1 MTAPRILTLYSS
13 GRTTQS
19 ASRELADR
27 LSRGLAG
34 DADAIVT
41 RDLVANPL
49 PFVDEAFVDAAF
61 TPPSTRTEAQIEA
74 LRVSTEVMDEL
85 MAVDHVVIATPMYNY
100 SIPAALKAW
109 IDLVARANET
119 FRYVFDDGD
128 PYVEGLVKNKTVWV
142 VMPTGGTALGSEID
156 YATGYLKFVLGFM
169 GMKDVRF
176 IDAAGWREFDDACKD
191 ALREELKALAASA

>member
-13 GRTTQS
+13 GRTTLS

-27 LSRGLAG
+27 LSQALAG
-34 DADAIVT
+34 DPRSIVT

-49 PFVDEAFVDAAF
+49 PFVDERFVDAAF
-61 TPPSTRTEAQIEA
+61 TPPASRSQEQIEA
-74 LRVSTEVMDEL
+74 LRLSTEVMDEL
-85 MAVDHVVIATPMYNY
+85 MGVDHVVIASPMYNY
-100 SIPAALKAW
+100 FIPAALKAW

-156 YATGYLKFVLGFM
+156 FATGYLKYVLNFM
-169 GMKDVRF
+169 GMDDVRF
-176 IDAAGWREFDDACKD
+176 IDAAGWREFDDARKES
-191 ALREELKALAASA
+191 LREELKVLAAGA

>member
-13 GRTTQS
+13 GRTTLS

-27 LSRGLAG
+27 LSQALAG
-34 DADAIVT
+34 DPRSIVT

-49 PFVDEAFVDAAF
+49 PFVDERFIDAAF
-61 TPPSTRTEAQIEA
+61 TPPASRSQEQIEA
-74 LRVSTEVMDEL
+74 LRLSTEVMDEL
-85 MAVDHVVIATPMYNY
+85 MGVDHVVIASPMYNY

-119 FRYVFDDGD
+119 FRYVFDDGE

-156 YATGYLKFVLGFM
+156 FATGYLKYVLNFM
-169 GMKDVRF
+169 GMDDVRF
-176 IDAAGWREFDDACKD
+176 IDAAGWREFDEARKES
-191 ALREELKALAASA
+191 LREELKVLAAGA

>member
-1 MTAPRILTLYSS
+1 MTAPGILTLYSS
-13 GRTTQS
+13 GRTTLS

-27 LSRGLAG
+27 LSQALAG
-34 DADAIVT
+34 DPRSIVT

-49 PFVDEAFVDAAF
+49 PFVDEGFVDAAF
-61 TPPSTRTEAQIEA
+61 TPPASRSQEQVEA
-74 LRVSTEVMDEL
+74 LRLSTEVMDEL
-85 MAVDHVVIATPMYNY
+85 MGVDHVVIASPMYNY

-156 YATGYLKFVLGFM
+156 FATGYLKYVLNFM
-169 GMKDVRF
+169 GMDDVRF
-176 IDAAGWREFDDACKD
+176 IDAAGWREFDDARKES
-191 ALREELKALAASA
+191 LREELKVLAAGA

>member
-13 GRTTQS
+13 GRTTLS

-27 LSRGLAG
+27 LSQALAG
-34 DADAIVT
+34 DPRSIVT

-49 PFVDEAFVDAAF
+49 PFVDERFIDAAF
-61 TPPSTRTEAQIEA
+61 TPPASRSQEQIEA
-74 LRVSTEVMDEL
+74 LRLSTEVMDEL
-85 MAVDHVVIATPMYNY
+85 MGVDHVVIASPMYNY

-156 YATGYLKFVLGFM
+156 FATGYLKYVLNFM
-169 GMKDVRF
+169 GMDDVRF
-176 IDAAGWREFDDACKD
+176 IDAAGWREFDDARKES
-191 ALREELKALAASA
+191 LREELKVLAAGA

>member
-19 ASRELADR
+19 ASRELADT
-27 LSRGLAG
+27 LSQALAG
-34 DADAIVT
+34 QAGAIIT
-41 RDLVANPL
+41 RDLVAKPL
-49 PFVDEAFVDAAF
+49 PFVDEGFVDAAF
-61 TPPSTRTEAQIEA
+61 TPPASRSQEQVDA
-74 LRVSTEVMDEL
+74 LRASTEVMDEL
-85 MAVDHVVIATPMYNY
+85 MGVDHVVIASPMYNY

-156 YATGYLKFVLGFM
+156 FATNYLKYVLGFL
-169 GMKDVRF
+169 GMKHVRI
-176 IDAAGWREFDDACKD
+176 IDAAGWREFDDARK
-191 ALREELKALAASA
+191 ASLREVLNALAVSA

>member
-27 LSRGLAG
+27 LSRALAG

-61 TPPSTRTEAQIEA
+61 TPPASRSQQQVDA
-74 LRVSTEVMDEL
+74 LRISTEVMNEL
-85 MAVDHVVIATPMYNY
+85 MGVDHVVIASPMYNY
-100 SIPAALKAW
+100 AIPAALKAW
-109 IDLVARANET
+109 IDMVARANET

-156 YATGYLKFVLGFM
+156 FATGYLKYVLGFM
-169 GMKDVRF
+169 GMTDVRV
-176 IDAAGWREFDDACKD
+176 IDAAGWREFDEARKD
-191 ALREELKALAASA
+191 SLREELKALAASA

>member
-13 GRTTQS
+13 GRTTLS

-27 LSRGLAG
+27 LSQALAG
-34 DADAIVT
+34 DARSIMT

-49 PFVDEAFVDAAF
+49 PFVDEGFVDAAF
-61 TPPSTRTEAQIEA
+61 TPPASRSQDQIEA
-74 LRVSTEVMDEL
+74 LRLSTEVMDEL
-85 MAVDHVVIATPMYNY
+85 MGVDHVVIASPMYNY

-109 IDLVARANET
+109 IDMVARANET

-156 YATGYLKFVLGFM
+156 FATGYLKYVLNFM
-169 GMKDVRF
+169 GMDDVRF
-176 IDAAGWREFDDACKD
+176 IDAAGWREFDEARKES
-191 ALREELKALAASA
+191 LREELKVLAAGA

>member
-13 GRTTQS
+13 GRTTLS

-27 LSRGLAG
+27 LSQALAG
-34 DADAIVT
+34 DPRSIVT

-49 PFVDEAFVDAAF
+49 PFVDERFIDAAF
-61 TPPSTRTEAQIEA
+61 TPPASRSQHQIEA
-74 LRVSTEVMDEL
+74 LRLSTEVMDEL
-85 MAVDHVVIATPMYNY
+85 MGVDHVVIASPMYNY

-156 YATGYLKFVLGFM
+156 FATGYLKYVLNFM
-169 GMKDVRF
+169 GMDDVRF
-176 IDAAGWREFDDACKD
+176 IDAAGWREFDEVRKES
-191 ALREELKALAASA
+191 LREELKVLAAGA

>member
-13 GRTTQS
+13 GRTAQS

-27 LSRGLAG
+27 LSQALAG
-34 DADAIVT
+34 DAGAVVT

-49 PFVDEAFVDAAF
+49 PFVDEGFVDAAF
-61 TPPSTRTEAQIEA
+61 TPPASRSQEQVDA
-74 LRVSTEVMDEL
+74 LRMSTEVMDEL
-85 MAVDHVVIATPMYNY
+85 MGVDHVVIASPMYNY

-109 IDLVARANET
+109 IDMVARANET

-156 YATGYLKFVLGFM
+156 FATGYLKYVLGFM
-169 GMKDVRF
+169 GMTDVRF
-176 IDAAGWREFDDACKD
+176 IDAAGWREFDDARKD
-191 ALREELKALAASA
+191 SLREELKVLAASA

>member
-13 GRTTQS
+13 GRTAQS

-27 LSRGLAG
+27 LSQALAG
-34 DADAIVT
+34 DAGAVVT

-49 PFVDEAFVDAAF
+49 PFVDEGFVDAAF
-61 TPPSTRTEAQIEA
+61 TPPASRSQEQVDA
-74 LRVSTEVMDEL
+74 LRMSTEVMDEL
-85 MAVDHVVIATPMYNY
+85 MGVDHVVIASPMYNY

-109 IDLVARANET
+109 IDMVARANET

-156 YATGYLKFVLGFM
+156 FATGYLKYVLGFM
-169 GMKDVRF
+169 GMNDVRF
-176 IDAAGWREFDDACKD
+176 IDAAGWREFDDARKD
-191 ALREELKALAASA
+191 SLREELKVLAASA

>member
-13 GRTTQS
+13 GRTTLS

-27 LSRGLAG
+27 LSQALAG
-34 DADAIVT
+34 DAHSIVT

-49 PFVDEAFVDAAF
+49 PFVDERFVDAAF
-61 TPPSTRTEAQIEA
+61 TPPASRSQDQIEA
-74 LRVSTEVMDEL
+74 LRLSTEVMDEL
-85 MAVDHVVIATPMYNY
+85 MGVDHVVIASPMYNY

-109 IDLVARANET
+109 IDMVARANET

-156 YATGYLKFVLGFM
+156 FATGYLKYVLNFM
-169 GMKDVRF
+169 GMDDVRF
-176 IDAAGWREFDDACKD
+176 IDAAGWREFDEARKES
-191 ALREELKALAASA
+191 LREELKVLAAGA

>member
-13 GRTTQS
+13 GRTAQS

-27 LSRGLAG
+27 LSQALAG
-34 DADAIVT
+34 DAGAVVT

-49 PFVDEAFVDAAF
+49 PFVDEGFVDAAF
-61 TPPSTRTEAQIEA
+61 TPPASRSQEQVDA
-74 LRVSTEVMDEL
+74 LRMSTEVMDEL
-85 MAVDHVVIATPMYNY
+85 MGVDHVVIASPMYNY

-109 IDLVARANET
+109 IDMVARANET

-156 YATGYLKFVLGFM
+156 FATGYLKYVLGFM
-169 GMKDVRF
+169 GMNDVRF
-176 IDAAGWREFDDACKD
+176 IDAAGWREFDDVRKD
-191 ALREELKALAASA
+191 SLREELKVLAASA